1 MMSLVP
7 HGRWLLHTAMVE
19 RLCGSCEV
27 LLVNCDSAYLTP
39 PGVHYFQRLL
49 GYDVVRLRLHL
60 SRPPRREV
68 ALAVGTG
75 EVAAKVEA

>member
-1 MMSLVP
+1 M
-7 HGRWLLHTAMVE
+7 LHTAMVE

-27 LLVNCDSAYLTP
+27 LLVNCDDAYLMP
-39 PGVHYFQRLL
+39 SGVQYFQRLL
-49 GYDVVRLRLHL
+49 GYEIARLRVYRP
-60 SRPPRREV
+60 RPPRREA